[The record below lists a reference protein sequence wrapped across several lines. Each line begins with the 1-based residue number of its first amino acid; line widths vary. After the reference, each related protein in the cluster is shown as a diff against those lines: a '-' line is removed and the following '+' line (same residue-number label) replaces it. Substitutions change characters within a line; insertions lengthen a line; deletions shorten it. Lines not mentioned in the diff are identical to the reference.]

1 LGVVGGLGQLP
12 KYFPFQSAT
21 RGLFHL
27 WQSDMTIKS
36 LRILCDAV
44 LPEETI
50 RIWDGSGGSFVD
62 GDGNIYRPAQF
73 TEDALSQFEA
83 AINGEA
89 YTLALSLISVSQS
102 AADAIWDYDEESSV
116 QGSPFIVKLQILD
129 EDEQP
134 DGDPIVVFTGEID
147 NLDVSD
153 ESSTTGITSRVNVE
167 VTNRFTLR
175 TVTNG
180 SVLSDVDQRARSA
193 ILNPSAADDEYC
205 KRVPLLRDQTI
216 KWPNW

>member
-1 LGVVGGLGQLP
+1 M
-12 KYFPFQSAT
+12 A
-21 RGLFHL
+21 
-27 WQSDMTIKS
+27 IKS
-36 LRILCDAV
+36 LRILCDV
-44 LPEETI
+44 ELPEETI
-50 RIWDGSGGSFVD
+50 RVWDGAGGTFVD
-62 GDGNIYRPAQF
+62 GDGNFYRPAQF
-73 TEDALSQFEA
+73 TEDALQSLEA

-102 AADAIWDYDEESSV
+102 AADDIWEYDEAASV

-147 NLDVSD
+147 NLDVAD
-153 ESSTTGITSRVNVE
+153 ESTADGIKSVVNLE

-180 SVLSDVDQRARSA
+180 AVLSDVDQRARSA
-193 ILNPSAADDEYC
+193 LLNPSAADDEFC
-205 KRVPLLRDQTI
+205 KRVPLMRDQTI

>member
-1 LGVVGGLGQLP
+1 M
-12 KYFPFQSAT
+12 A
-21 RGLFHL
+21 
-27 WQSDMTIKS
+27 IKS
-36 LRILCDAV
+36 LRILCDV
-44 LPEETI
+44 ELPEETI

-73 TEDALSQFEA
+73 TEDALQSVEA

-89 YTLALSLISVSQS
+89 YTLALSLISISQS
-102 AADAIWDYDEESSV
+102 DADSIWDYDETASV
-116 QGSPFIVKLQILD
+116 QGSPVTIKLQILD

-134 DGDPIVVFTGEID
+134 DGNPIVVFTGEID
-147 NLDVSD
+147 NLDVAD
-153 ESSTTGITSRVNVE
+153 EATADGIKSMVNIE

-180 SVLSDVDQRARSA
+180 AVLSDVDQRARSA
-193 ILNPSAADDEYC
+193 ILNPAAADDEFC
-205 KRVPLLRDQTI
+205 KRVPLMRDMTI

>member
-1 LGVVGGLGQLP
+1 M
-12 KYFPFQSAT
+12 A
-21 RGLFHL
+21 
-27 WQSDMTIKS
+27 IKS
-36 LRILCDAV
+36 LRILCDV
-44 LPEETI
+44 ELPEETI
-50 RIWDGSGGSFVD
+50 RVWDGSGGPFIDVD
-62 GDGNIYRPAQF
+62 GNMYRPAQF
-73 TEDALSQFEA
+73 TEDALQSIEA

-102 AADAIWDYDEESSV
+102 AADSIWDYDEGSTV

-134 DGDPIVVFTGEID
+134 DGDAIVVFTGEID
-147 NLDVSD
+147 NLDVAD
-153 ESSTTGITSRVNVE
+153 ESSSDGIKSVVNLE

-180 SVLSDVDQRARSA
+180 AVLSDVDQRARSEL
-193 ILNPSAADDEYC
+193 LNPSAADDEFC
-205 KRVPLLRDQTI
+205 KRVPLMRDKTV

>member
-1 LGVVGGLGQLP
+1 M
-12 KYFPFQSAT
+12 S
-21 RGLFHL
+21 
-27 WQSDMTIKS
+27 IKS
-36 LRILCDAV
+36 LRILCDV
-44 LPEETI
+44 MLPEATI
-50 RIWDGSGGSFVD
+50 RVWDGSGGPFID
-62 GDGNIYRPAQF
+62 GDGNMYRPAQF
-73 TEDALSQFEA
+73 TEDALQSVEA

-102 AADAIWDYDEESSV
+102 VADSIWEYDEETSV

-134 DGDPIVVFTGEID
+134 DGDPIIVFTGDID
-147 NLDVSD
+147 NLDVVD
-153 ESSTTGITSRVNVE
+153 EDSGNNSIRSMVNLE

-180 SVLSDVDQRARSA
+180 AVLSDVDQRARSEL
-193 ILNPSAADDEYC
+193 LNPSAPDDEFC
-205 KRVPLLRDQTI
+205 KRVPLMRDQTI